1 MQGILYLLIASVRLI
16 LSVWYLLFIISAVL
30 SWLPDIDNAFTDFVF
45 SVTEPVLAPIRDL
58 FDRLGVSSALPIDLS
73 FLVVMIL
80 LSIVLNLFNKSERM
94 FRKQNKE
101 K

>member
-16 LSVWYLLFIISAVL
+16 LSAWYLLFIISAVL
-30 SWLPDIDNAFTDFVF
+30 SSLPDIDNAFTDFVF

-80 LSIVLNLFNKSERM
+80 LSIVLNLF
-94 FRKQNKE
+94 
-101 K
+101 

>member
-16 LSVWYLLFIISAVL
+16 LSAWYVLFIISAVL

-80 LSIVLNLFNKSERM
+80 LSIVLNLF
-94 FRKQNKE
+94 
-101 K
+101 

>member
-16 LSVWYLLFIISAVL
+16 LSVWYLLFIINAVL

-80 LSIVLNLFNKSERM
+80 LSIVLNLF
-94 FRKQNKE
+94 
-101 K
+101 

>member
-16 LSVWYLLFIISAVL
+16 LSAWYLLFIISAVL

-58 FDRLGVSSALPIDLS
+58 FDRLGVTSALPIDLS

-80 LSIVLNLFNKSERM
+80 LSIVLNLF
-94 FRKQNKE
+94 
-101 K
+101 

>member
-1 MQGILYLLIASVRLI
+1 MQGILYLLIASVRLS
-16 LSVWYLLFIISAVL
+16 LSALYLLFIISAVL

-80 LSIVLNLFNKSERM
+80 LSIGLNLF
-94 FRKQNKE
+94 
-101 K
+101 

>member
-16 LSVWYLLFIISAVL
+16 LSAWYLLFIISAVL
-30 SWLPDIDNAFTDFVF
+30 SWLPNIDNAFTDFVF

-80 LSIVLNLFNKSERM
+80 LSIVLNLF
-94 FRKQNKE
+94 
-101 K
+101 

>member
-80 LSIVLNLFNKSERM
+80 LSIVLNLF
-94 FRKQNKE
+94 
-101 K
+101 

>member
-16 LSVWYLLFIISAVL
+16 LSAWYLLFIISAVL

-45 SVTEPVLAPIRDL
+45 SITEPVLAPIRDL

-80 LSIVLNLFNKSERM
+80 LSIVLNLF
-94 FRKQNKE
+94 
-101 K
+101 

>member
-16 LSVWYLLFIISAVL
+16 LSAWYLLFIISAVL

-45 SVTEPVLAPIRDL
+45 SLTEPVLAPIRDL

-80 LSIVLNLFNKSERM
+80 LSIVLNLF
-94 FRKQNKE
+94 
-101 K
+101 

>member
-16 LSVWYLLFIISAVL
+16 LSAWYLLFIISAVL

-58 FDRLGVSSALPIDLS
+58 FYRLGVSSALPIDLS

-80 LSIVLNLFNKSERM
+80 LSIVLNLF
-94 FRKQNKE
+94 
-101 K
+101 

>member
-1 MQGILYLLIASVRLI
+1 MQGILYLLIASVMLI
-16 LSVWYLLFIISAVL
+16 LSAWYLLFIISAVL

-80 LSIVLNLFNKSERM
+80 LSIVLNLF
-94 FRKQNKE
+94 
-101 K
+101 

>member
-16 LSVWYLLFIISAVL
+16 LSAWYLLFIISAVL

-58 FDRLGVSSALPIDLS
+58 FDRLGVSAALPIDLS

-80 LSIVLNLFNKSERM
+80 LSIVLNLF
-94 FRKQNKE
+94 
-101 K
+101 

>member
-16 LSVWYLLFIISAVL
+16 LSAWYLLFIISAVL

-73 FLVVMIL
+73 FLVVIIL
-80 LSIVLNLFNKSERM
+80 LSIVLNLF
-94 FRKQNKE
+94 
-101 K
+101 

>member
-16 LSVWYLLFIISAVL
+16 LSAWYLLFIISAVL
-30 SWLPDIDNAFTDFVF
+30 SWLPDIDNAFKDFVF

-80 LSIVLNLFNKSERM
+80 LSIVLNLF
-94 FRKQNKE
+94 
-101 K
+101 

>member
-16 LSVWYLLFIISAVL
+16 LSAWYLLFIISAVL

-58 FDRLGVSSALPIDLS
+58 FDRLGVSSVLPIDLS

-80 LSIVLNLFNKSERM
+80 LSIVLNLF
-94 FRKQNKE
+94 
-101 K
+101 

>member
-16 LSVWYLLFIISAVL
+16 LSAWYLLFIISAVL
-30 SWLPDIDNAFTDFVF
+30 SWLPDIDNAFTDFLF

-80 LSIVLNLFNKSERM
+80 LSIVLNLF
-94 FRKQNKE
+94 
-101 K
+101 

>member
-16 LSVWYLLFIISAVL
+16 LSAWYLLFIISAVL

-45 SVTEPVLAPIRDL
+45 SVTEPALAPIRDL

-80 LSIVLNLFNKSERM
+80 LSIVLNLF
-94 FRKQNKE
+94 
-101 K
+101 

>member
-16 LSVWYLLFIISAVL
+16 LSAWYLLFIISAVL
-30 SWLPDIDNAFTDFVF
+30 SWLPDI
-45 SVTEPVLAPIRDL
+45 EPVLAPIRDL

-80 LSIVLNLFNKSERM
+80 LSIVLNLF
-94 FRKQNKE
+94 
-101 K
+101 

>member
-1 MQGILYLLIASVRLI
+1 MQGILYLLIASGRLI
-16 LSVWYLLFIISAVL
+16 LSAWYLLFIISAVL

-80 LSIVLNLFNKSERM
+80 LSIVLNLF
-94 FRKQNKE
+94 
-101 K
+101 

>member
-16 LSVWYLLFIISAVL
+16 LSAWYLLFIISAVL

-45 SVTEPVLAPIRDL
+45 SVTEPDLAPIRDL

-80 LSIVLNLFNKSERM
+80 LSIVLNLF
-94 FRKQNKE
+94 
-101 K
+101 

>member
-30 SWLPDIDNAFTDFVF
+30 SWLPDIDNAFTDFIF

-80 LSIVLNLFNKSERM
+80 LSIVLNLF
-94 FRKQNKE
+94 
-101 K
+101 

>member
-16 LSVWYLLFIISAVL
+16 LSAWYLLFIISAVL

-58 FDRLGVSSALPIDLS
+58 FDRLDVSSALPIDLS

-80 LSIVLNLFNKSERM
+80 LSIVLNLF
-94 FRKQNKE
+94 
-101 K
+101 

>member
-16 LSVWYLLFIISAVL
+16 LSAWYLLFIISAVL
-30 SWLPDIDNAFTDFVF
+30 SWLPDIVF

-80 LSIVLNLFNKSERM
+80 LSIVLNLF
-94 FRKQNKE
+94 
-101 K
+101 

>member
-16 LSVWYLLFIISAVL
+16 LSAWYLLFIISAVL
-30 SWLPDIDNAFTDFVF
+30 SWLPDIDNAFTDFAF

-80 LSIVLNLFNKSERM
+80 LSIVLNLF
-94 FRKQNKE
+94 
-101 K
+101 

>member
-16 LSVWYLLFIISAVL
+16 LSAWYLLFIISAVL
-30 SWLPDIDNAFTDFVF
+30 SWLPDMDNAFTDFVF

-80 LSIVLNLFNKSERM
+80 LSIVLNLF
-94 FRKQNKE
+94 
-101 K
+101 

>member
-16 LSVWYLLFIISAVL
+16 LSAWYLLFIISAVL

-45 SVTEPVLAPIRDL
+45 SVTEPVLATIRDL

-80 LSIVLNLFNKSERM
+80 LSIVLNLF
-94 FRKQNKE
+94 
-101 K
+101 

>member
-16 LSVWYLLFIISAVL
+16 LSAWYLLFIISAVL

-58 FDRLGVSSALPIDLS
+58 FDCLGVSSALPIDLS

-80 LSIVLNLFNKSERM
+80 LSIVLNLF
-94 FRKQNKE
+94 
-101 K
+101 

>member
-16 LSVWYLLFIISAVL
+16 LSAWYLLFIISAVL
-30 SWLPDIDNAFTDFVF
+30 LWLPDIDNAFTDFVF

-80 LSIVLNLFNKSERM
+80 LSIVLNLF
-94 FRKQNKE
+94 
-101 K
+101 

>member
-16 LSVWYLLFIISAVL
+16 LSAWYLLFIISAVL

-80 LSIVLNLFNKSERM
+80 LSIVLNLF
-94 FRKQNKE
+94 
-101 K
+101 

>member
-1 MQGILYLLIASVRLI
+1 MQSILYLLIVSVRLI
-16 LSVWYLLFIISAVL
+16 LMVWYLLFIVSAVL

-73 FLVVMIL
+73 FLAVIIH
-80 LSIVLNLFNKSERM
+80 LSIVLNLL
-94 FRKQNKE
+94 
-101 K
+101 

>member
-16 LSVWYLLFIISAVL
+16 LMVWYLLFIVSAVL
-30 SWLPDIDNAFTDFVF
+30 SWLPNIDNAFTDFVF

-80 LSIVLNLFNKSERM
+80 LSIVLKLL
-94 FRKQNKE
+94 
-101 K
+101 

>member
-16 LSVWYLLFIISAVL
+16 LMVWYLLFIVSAVL
-30 SWLPDIDNAFTDFVF
+30 SWLPNIDNAFTDFVF

-80 LSIVLNLFNKSERM
+80 LSIVLNLF
-94 FRKQNKE
+94 
-101 K
+101 

>member
-16 LSVWYLLFIISAVL
+16 LSAWYLLFIISAVL

-58 FDRLGVSSALPIDLS
+58 FDRLGMSSALPIDLS

-80 LSIVLNLFNKSERM
+80 LSIVLNLF
-94 FRKQNKE
+94 
-101 K
+101 